1 MLIRHTVTLSLLIGL
16 VVSAALVG
24 AEDKPAK
31 PGKKKVT
38 IKVAMKDIKAGLH
51 MKVIKG
57 TATDAEKAKLLAYAK
72 ALPGLKPPKGSKESW
87 KKLTA
92 SLLKAT
98 TAAVEGK
105 DGGTAALGKA
115 INCKACHTPHKIYPP
130 KK

>member
-1 MLIRHTVTLSLLIGL
+1 MVAAGALLG
-16 VVSAALVG
+16 AA
-24 AEDKPAK
+24 DKPAK
-31 PGKKKVT
+31 KKIT
-38 IKVAMKDIKAGLH
+38 IKTAMKDIKGGLH
-51 MKVIKG
+51 TKVIEGKA
-57 TATDAEKAKLLAYAK
+57 TAAEKTKLLAYAK

-87 KKLTA
+87 KKLTTA
-92 SLLKAT
+92 LLKAT

>member
-1 MLIRHTVTLSLLIGL
+1 MCMRPFVLATVVTGTMMA
-16 VVSAALVG
+16 AALLG
-24 AEDKPAK
+24 AADKPTK
-31 PGKKKVT
+31 SKIT
-38 IKVAMKDIKAGLH
+38 IKTAMKDIKGGLH
-51 MKVIKG
+51 TKVIEGKA
-57 TATDAEKAKLLAYAK
+57 TAAEKTKLLGYAK
-72 ALPGLKPPKGSKESW
+72 ALPSLKPPKGSKESW

-92 SLLKAT
+92 ALLKAT

>member
-1 MLIRHTVTLSLLIGL
+1 MFMRRSVVATVLMGMITAGALLG
-16 VVSAALVG
+16 AA
-24 AEDKPAK
+24 DKPAK
-31 PGKKKVT
+31 KKIT
-38 IKVAMKDIKAGLH
+38 IKTAMKDIKGGLH
-51 MKVIKG
+51 TKVIEGKA
-57 TATDAEKAKLLAYAK
+57 TAAEKTKLLAYAK

-87 KKLTA
+87 KKLTTA
-92 SLLKAT
+92 LLKAT